1 VNTRLVMIASAV
13 VTGAAGIAASFL
25 PQEILQLLGAPAN
38 DTLTLLVQ
46 LHGAALLGFAM
57 LDWMAKDSTMG
68 GIYNRPLVIGNLVHF
83 LVGGLAAAKVA
94 VRDGQA
100 AVIAVAVVYGLLA
113 IAFARIMMTS
123 PRTSAART

>member
-1 VNTRLVMIASAV
+1 MTKLVMMASAA

-25 PQEILQLLGAPAN
+25 PQELLQFLGAPSN

-94 VRDGQA
+94 VREGA
-100 AVIAVAVVYGLLA
+100 PALIGIAVVYGVLA
-113 IAFARIMMTS
+113 IAFARIMYRS
-123 PRTSAART
+123 PAPRT